1 MKKKIVSL
9 ILSLVLVLSFC
20 SVAFADSGNDD
31 SGIVPYDTHSITF
44 NIDRITANKADVYM
58 DVHFSQTVDQ
68 YSVVVYLQKK
78 VNGEW
83 VIDTSNPDRTL
94 YHNGWKKSS
103 FYFYNQYTGLER
115 GVTYRIKCVSKD
127 YIGSTTTTTT
137 VYSNTF

>member
-20 SVAFADSGNDD
+20 SVAFADSGNDNE
-31 SGIVPYDTHSITF
+31 GIEPYQTDTIVYDI
-44 NIDRITANKADVYM
+44 NRISATKADVYI

-83 VIDTSNPDRTL
+83 VIDTSNSERTL

-103 FYFYNQYTGLER
+103 FYFYNQYTDLER
-115 GVTYRIKCVSKD
+115 GATYRIKCVSKD
-127 YIGSTTTTTT
+127 YIGSGIHTTTT
-137 VYSNTF
+137 YSNAF

>member
-20 SVAFADSGNDD
+20 SVAFADSGNDNE
-31 SGIVPYDTHSITF
+31 GIEPYSTHNITF

-68 YSVVVYLQKK
+68 YSVVVYLQKM

-115 GVTYRIKCVSKD
+115 GASYRIRCVSKD
-127 YIGSTTTTTT
+127 YIGSKTSTASI
-137 VYSNTF
+137 YSDPF

>member
-20 SVAFADSGNDD
+20 SVAFADSGNDNE
-31 SGIVPYDTHSITF
+31 GIEPYQTDTIVYDI
-44 NIDRITANKADVYM
+44 NRISATKADVYI

-83 VIDTSNPDRTL
+83 VIDTSNSERTL

-103 FYFYNQYTGLER
+103 FYFYNQYTDLER
-115 GVTYRIKCVSKD
+115 GATYRIKCVSKH
-127 YIGSTTTTTT
+127 YIGSGIHTTTT
-137 VYSNTF
+137 YSNAF

>member
-1 MKKKIVSL
+1 MYK
-9 ILSLVLVLSFC
+9 
-20 SVAFADSGNDD
+20 
-31 SGIVPYDTHSITF
+31 
-44 NIDRITANKADVYM
+44 R
-58 DVHFSQTVDQ
+58 QDQ

-83 VIDTSNPDRTL
+83 VIDTSNSERTL

>member
-20 SVAFADSGNDD
+20 SVAFADSGNDNEGIEPYNTD
-31 SGIVPYDTHSITF
+31 SVIF
-44 NIDRITANKADVYM
+44 NTGRTSATTADAYVTVY
-58 DVHFSQTVDQ
+58 FNQTVDQ
-68 YSVVVYLQKK
+68 YSVVIYLQKK

-83 VIDTSNPDRTL
+83 VIDTSNPERTL

-127 YIGSTTTTTT
+127 YVGSKTTTTTT
-137 VYSNTF
+137 YSNTF